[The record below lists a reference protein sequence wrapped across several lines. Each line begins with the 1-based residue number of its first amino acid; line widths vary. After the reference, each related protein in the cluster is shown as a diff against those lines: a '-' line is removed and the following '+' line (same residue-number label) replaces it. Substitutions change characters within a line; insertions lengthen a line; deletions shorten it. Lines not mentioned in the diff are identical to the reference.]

1 MSLVL
6 VVAITRSD
14 ALEAVESKLHA
25 VGVRAITVTRVRGW
39 GEYANLISEDHKV
52 DRLKAEVF
60 VDAHKARQVTDALL
74 ETCHDDCL
82 GDGVVAVLP
91 VQEFL
96 SARTG
101 RDAIAEMAEAC
112 GAQRPG
118 AD

>member
-14 ALEAVESKLHA
+14 ALEAVENKMRA
-25 VGVRAITVTRVRGW
+25 VGVRGITVTRVRGW
-39 GEYANLISEDHKV
+39 GEYANLVSEDHKV
-52 DRLKAEVF
+52 AGLKVEVF

-74 ETCHDDCL
+74 ETCHYDCP

-96 SARTG
+96 SARTF
-101 RDAIAEMAEAC
+101 RDAIPEMPEA
-112 GAQRPG
+112 QFPG
-118 AD
+118 AN

>member
-14 ALEAVESKLHA
+14 ALEAVENTLRA
-25 VGVRAITVTRVRGW
+25 VGVRGITVTRVRGC
-39 GEYANLISEDHKV
+39 GEYANLVSEDHKV
-52 DRLKAEVF
+52 AGLKVEVF
-60 VDAHKARQVTDALL
+60 VDDHKARQVADALL

-96 SARTG
+96 SAHTC
-101 RDAIAEMAEAC
+101 RDAIPEVPEAKFRRA
-112 GAQRPG
+112 G
-118 AD
+118 

>member
-14 ALEAVESKLHA
+14 ALKAVENKLRA
-25 VGVRAITVTRVRGW
+25 TGVRGITVTRVRGW

-52 DRLKAEVF
+52 DGLKVEVF

-74 ETCHDDCL
+74 ETCHSDCP

-91 VQEFL
+91 VQTFL
-96 SARTG
+96 SARTC
-101 RDAIAEMAEAC
+101 RDAIPETPDVPRE
-112 GAQRPG
+112 GASR
-118 AD
+118 AS